1 MKLVID
7 TGALLSLACSRYF
20 SILLNEHQFI
30 ITRGVADEL
39 AFFAQYNDFLGT
51 KAQELQRHAFKKEE
65 PITLLSL
72 NLEKAETEVFSLA
85 HERRYLAITD
95 DVHAARVAAEKIK
108 LVPKPSFYLLLPLY
122 HKKKITK
129 QELTEDIQSILVNRN
144 WLSGALWEY
153 ALELIEKLEE

>member
-1 MKLVID
+1 MKLAID

-20 SILLNEHQFI
+20 SLLLKEHQII
-30 ITRGVADEL
+30 ITPTVADEL

-65 PITLLSL
+65 PTTPLSL
-72 NLEKAETEVFSLA
+72 NLEKAETEVLSLA

-108 LVPKPSFYLLLPLY
+108 LVPKPSFYLLLLL
-122 HKKKITK
+122 HREKKITK
-129 QELTEDIQSILVNRN
+129 QELTEDIKSILVHRN
-144 WLSGALWEY
+144 WLTGARWKY
-153 ALELIEKLEE
+153 ALELIEKV